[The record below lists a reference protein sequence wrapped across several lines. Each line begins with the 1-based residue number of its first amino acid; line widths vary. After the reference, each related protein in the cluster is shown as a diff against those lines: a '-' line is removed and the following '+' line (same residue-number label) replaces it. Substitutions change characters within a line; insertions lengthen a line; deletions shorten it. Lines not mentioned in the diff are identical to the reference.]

1 MNALFQKTLF
11 HLTGKT
17 DVDASALAELEQL
30 AKEHPYFT
38 PAQLILTK
46 QMKQGN
52 DPAYF
57 NKLHQLALYFPN
69 TSWLQY
75 LLNSETAEKDAIDE
89 VLNTA
94 AFMPAASQTGI
105 IEPTND
111 TPAAP
116 VFHIPVPEMEPM
128 AAPIVEETIAPV
140 TSAETNTNWQAPDP
154 APVAETPVTLIQ
166 PFEQPLREEVPVFDP
181 YPPFEEEP
189 IPSAAPVAET
199 EQPSGMVIPTI
210 EEVKQMLDERFQPTE
225 PAKPNN
231 NIADLPSYEAPRFT
245 ENSFKEE
252 IPFPAALT
260 LEAEESAKEKIKS
273 ILAGQVAEFNKPIT
287 EEDQLPI
294 STEPFHTVDYF
305 ASQGIKIDLTKI
317 PQDKLTVQLRKFTD
331 WLKYMRKVS
340 PSPTDLGTDPAQ
352 ETKVQTIAQHSN
364 EAKEVLT
371 EAMAEVLEKQG
382 QPEKAIQI
390 YIKLS
395 FLYPEKS
402 AYFAAKIQQ
411 LKGI

>member
-17 DVDASALAELEQL
+17 DVDTSVLAELEQL
-30 AKEHPYFT
+30 AKEHPYFS

-46 QMKQGN
+46 NLKQAN
-52 DPAYF
+52 DPSYF

-75 LLNSETAEKDAIDE
+75 LLNSKTAEKDAIDE

-94 AFMPAASQTGI
+94 AFMPAATQTGI
-105 IEPTND
+105 IEPSND
-111 TPAAP
+111 SPSAPIFHMPLPEVETPAP
-116 VFHIPVPEMEPM
+116 
-128 AAPIVEETIAPV
+128 VEEPIATTTTFV
-140 TSAETNTNWQAPDP
+140 ENNTWQAPDP
-154 APVAETPVTLIQ
+154 APVVATPFIDS
-166 PFEQPLREEVPVFDP
+166 PLPIHEEVPVFDP
-181 YPPFEEEP
+181 YPPFEDEQP
-189 IPSAAPVAET
+189 AAVVPAEAP
-199 EQPSGMVIPTI
+199 EQPSAMVIPTI
-210 EEVKQMLDERFQPTE
+210 EEVKQLLDERFQTGE
-225 PAKPNN
+225 PGKTN

-260 LEAEESAKEKIKS
+260 VEAEESAKEKIKS
-273 ILAGQVAEFNKPIT
+273 ILAGQVAEFNKPVT

-352 ETKVQTIAQHSN
+352 ESKVQTIAQHSN

>member
-46 QMKQGN
+46 GLKQSN
-52 DPAYF
+52 DPSYF

-75 LLNSETAEKDAIDE
+75 LLNSKTAEKDAIDE

-116 VFHIPVPEMEPM
+116 VFHIPVTEVEPM

-140 TSAETNTNWQAPDP
+140 TTAATNTIWQAPEP
-154 APVAETPVTLIQ
+154 APVAEAPVTPIQ
-166 PFEQPLREEVPVFDP
+166 PIEQPLREEVPVFDP
-181 YPPFEEEP
+181 YPPFEEAP
-189 IPSAAPVAET
+189 APSTSPVAVT
-199 EQPSGMVIPTI
+199 EQPSSMVIPTI
-210 EEVKQMLDERFQPTE
+210 EEVKQMLDERFQSTE
-225 PAKPNN
+225 PAKTNN

-260 LEAEESAKEKIKS
+260 VEAEESAKEKIKS

-352 ETKVQTIAQHSN
+352 ETKVQSIAQHSN

>member
-17 DVDASALAELEQL
+17 DVDSSALSELEQL
-30 AKEHPYFT
+30 VKEHPYFS
-38 PAQLILTK
+38 PAQLMLTK
-46 QMKQGN
+46 KLKETN
-52 DPAYF
+52 DPSYF

-75 LLNSETAEKDAIDE
+75 LLNSQSPAKDAIDE

-94 AFMPAASQTGI
+94 AFMPATSQTAI
-105 IEPTND
+105 IEPSND

-116 VFHIPVPEMEPM
+116 VFHMPVPEPSI
-128 AAPIVEETIAPV
+128 AAPVQETIAATAPEPDY
-140 TSAETNTNWQAPDP
+140 SWQAPEHTP
-154 APVAETPVTLIQ
+154 QVETPTTSITKISIH
-166 PFEQPLREEVPVFDP
+166 EEVPVFDP
-181 YPPFEEEP
+181 YPSFEEETP
-189 IPSAAPVAET
+189 AAPA
-199 EQPSGMVIPTI
+199 PSVVPDQGGMVIPTI
-210 EEVKQMLDERFQPTE
+210 EDVKQLLDQRFQTTDT
-225 PAKPNN
+225 AKAN

-260 LEAEESAKEKIKS
+260 VDAEESAKEKIKS
-273 ILAGQVAEFNKPIT
+273 ILAGQVAEFNKPVT
-287 EEDQLPI
+287 EEDVLPI

-352 ETKVQTIAQHSN
+352 ESKVQTIAQHSN

>member
-46 QMKQGN
+46 ELKQSN
-52 DPAYF
+52 DPSYF

-75 LLNSETAEKDAIDE
+75 LLSSKTAEKDAIDE

-105 IEPTND
+105 IEPSND
-111 TPAAP
+111 SPAAP
-116 VFHIPVPEMEPM
+116 VFHMPVPEVEPM
-128 AAPIVEETIAPV
+128 AAPIIEETIAPV
-140 TSAETNTNWQAPDP
+140 ATAETNNIWQAPEPSPMVD
-154 APVAETPVTLIQ
+154 TPVTPIQ
-166 PFEQPLREEVPVFDP
+166 TIEQPAREEVPVFDP

-189 IPSAAPVAET
+189 VQSPAPVIAT
-199 EQPSGMVIPTI
+199 EQPSSMVIPTI
-210 EEVKQMLDERFQPTE
+210 EDVKQMLDERFQSAE
-225 PAKPNN
+225 PAKANN

-260 LEAEESAKEKIKS
+260 VEAEESAKEKIKS

-352 ETKVQTIAQHSN
+352 ETKVQSIAQHSN